1 MALFINIFSD
11 LSMIAP
17 VQRLYEKPGLP
28 KNQQSFKPV
37 TYSLIKHGLIGLTK
51 YLATYWGGNGLRVN
65 SISPGG
71 IYINQNTKF
80 VKKLSNLIPLGRM
93 ANENEYKSAIIFLI
107 SDASSYMTGAN
118 LVIDGGKSVW

>member
-1 MALFINIFSD
+1 
-11 LSMIAP
+11 MIAP

-71 IYINQNTKF
+71 
-80 VKKLSNLIPLGRM
+80 
-93 ANENEYKSAIIFLI
+93 
-107 SDASSYMTGAN
+107 
-118 LVIDGGKSVW
+118 KSVW